1 MQVVIVG
8 AGRADL
14 VAQTKV
20 GSWCNVSDQS
30 YTVSKFNIAFNSE
43 WKPLKNDAWK
53 TFSFPIG
60 FR

>member
-20 GSWCNVSDQS
+20 GWDPGKLQGSFLLLDKWMVYITYMQLYTYGCVS
-30 YTVSKFNIAFNSE
+30 F
-43 WKPLKNDAWK
+43 
-53 TFSFPIG
+53 
-60 FR
+60 

>member
-20 GSWCNVSDQS
+20 
-30 YTVSKFNIAFNSE
+30 
-43 WKPLKNDAWK
+43 LKGWGGCKSINGYIRC
-53 TFSFPIG
+53 FFFPKLGGDETI
-60 FR
+60 FLASLW